1 MYQLVRLAQLIGL
14 NALPGFGFLALRW
27 SGGTILALYWIEN
40 LLGSLLVAARIDL
53 HRRLTHKR
61 GHYVPQKATTV
72 AISSGSRKK
81 IVSTMLSG
89 FMWIAFVFTLA
100 EGVFLG
106 VLIANLPESEA
117 IDFNSLRFG
126 VRIVA
131 ALLATGFLLD
141 LIGIRERPFF
151 WIHRITNA
159 MLSRVFVLFFVV
171 YLGVGAL
178 VFFDAPRVGLLVFVA
193 LKTFIDIASELPES
207 ETGEAP
213 QWQLA
218 IAALF
223 GPKRKAKFAEF
234 ARQANKEYGTYSP
247 DDEQQMEVA

>member
-1 MYQLVRLAQLIGL
+1 MYQLVRIAQLIGL
-14 NALPGFGFLALRW
+14 NALPGFGFLALHW
-27 SGGTILALYWIEN
+27 TGGTVLALYWIEN
-40 LLGSLLVAARIDL
+40 LLGSFLVAARIDL

-72 AISSGSRKK
+72 VITSGSRKK
-81 IVSTMLSG
+81 TVSTMLAG

-106 VLIANLPESEA
+106 VLIANLPASEA

-131 ALLATGFLLD
+131 ALLAGGFLLD
-141 LIGIRERPFF
+141 LIGMRDRPFF

-159 MLSRVFVLFFVV
+159 MLSRVLVLFFVV

-178 VFFDAPRVGLLVFVA
+178 IFFDAPRVGLLVFVA

-207 ETGEAP
+207 QTGEAP
-213 QWQLA
+213 EWQLA
-218 IAALF
+218 IAGLF
-223 GPKRKAKFAEF
+223 GPERKAKFAEY
-234 ARQANKEYGTYSP
+234 AREANREYGTYSP
-247 DDEQQMEVA
+247 EDEQVMEVA